1 MSDNKLKIRI
11 QIQQPK
17 TSEQEGENEQAENII
32 PDYDAQTILKKPPLD
47 WRKIAVA
54 STIFITAAGL
64 TGYLLFGRSNSE
76 TTPDHTS
83 SKAESIT
90 DSVSLYNNFENEFSK
105 SPTDLSYDSTVVT
118 EKAEAKENVST
129 SITEQFVTVTNDIN
143 MESDAAQIITP
154 DSKPEQAKKTASLKP
169 SLKPGQTMDTQQQP
183 PVSHDSNRITSV
195 SVPSDAVDHD
205 QIIRAQLT
213 HAVKRREPVD
223 KINQIQLD
231 QNSARNIYFFVE
243 LHDLAGQQV
252 TVNWYFK
259 EQHIAETQLEV
270 NGQNWRTYAN
280 KLLNNNSIG
289 PWRVTL
295 TDEAGEQLAERHFVV
310 NNNM

>member
-17 TSEQEGENEQAENII
+17 ASEQEDENEKAENII
-32 PDYDAQTILKKPPLD
+32 SDYDAHTILKKPPLD

-54 STIFITAAGL
+54 STIFIAVAGL
-64 TGYLLFGRSNSE
+64 TGYLLFGRSNYE
-76 TTPDHTS
+76 TASDHTS
-83 SKAESIT
+83 SKAEPIT
-90 DSVSLYNNFENEFSK
+90 DSISLYNNFENDFSK
-105 SPTDLSYDSTVVT
+105 SPIDSSYDSAVVP
-118 EKAEAKENVST
+118 EKAEAKENAST
-129 SITEQFVTVTNDIN
+129 SISEQFVAVTND
-143 MESDAAQIITP
+143 ESGVAQIITP
-154 DSKPEQAKKTASLKP
+154 DSKPDHGEKTALLKP
-169 SLKPGQTMDTQQQP
+169 SSKPGQAMETQPQS
-183 PVSHDSNRITSV
+183 PVSHDSEPITSV
-195 SVPSDAVDHD
+195 SNPPDDTADHD

-223 KINQIQLD
+223 EINQIQLD
-231 QNSARNIYFFVE
+231 QDSARNIYFFVE

-259 EQHIAETQLEV
+259 EQQIAETQLEV